1 MKNFGIK
8 EGLPK
13 SKKHLNYENLHLK
26 SRRIINRLCMYL
38 DQNEKTIEEFM
49 KEIVMRST
57 VKTKSKV
64 EKVEIVKAEEFFK
77 LLFDAE
83 VISQFKVNK
92 NLCNFLCIDKSYPN
106 TLMFKKIKRAI

>member
-1 MKNFGIK
+1 
-8 EGLPK
+8 
-13 SKKHLNYENLHLK
+13 
-26 SRRIINRLCMYL
+26 MYL